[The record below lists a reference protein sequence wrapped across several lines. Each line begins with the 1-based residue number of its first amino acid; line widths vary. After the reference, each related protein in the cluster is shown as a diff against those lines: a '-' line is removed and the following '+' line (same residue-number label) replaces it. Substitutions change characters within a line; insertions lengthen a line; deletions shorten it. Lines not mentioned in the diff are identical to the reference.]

1 MRKNEK
7 ITKVMTESPITIQ
20 VGQPVSEASSL
31 MREHGFHHVPV
42 VDGTQLVGILST
54 TDLLQVSY
62 QHGADPRQIDAVLD
76 HTVSIRELMR
86 EPQDLKNTQTV
97 RDAVEILAEGKFH
110 SLPVTSDEGALVG
123 IVTTTD
129 LLRYLKEQY

>member
-1 MRKNEK
+1 MRRNEK
-7 ITKVMTESPITIQ
+7 ITKIMTESPITIQ
-20 VGQPVSEASSL
+20 VGQPLSKASAL

-42 VDGTQLVGILST
+42 VDGARLVGILST

-86 EPQDLKNTQTV
+86 DPQEIKDTQTV

-110 SLPVTSDEGALVG
+110 SLPVTTAEGELAG

-129 LLRYLKEQY
+129 LLRYLKDQY